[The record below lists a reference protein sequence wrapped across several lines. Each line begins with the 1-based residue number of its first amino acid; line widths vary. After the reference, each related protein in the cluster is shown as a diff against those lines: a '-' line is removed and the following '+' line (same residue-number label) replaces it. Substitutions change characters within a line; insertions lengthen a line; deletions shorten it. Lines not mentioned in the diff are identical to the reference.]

1 MFAAVYA
8 AYLAAMSVF
17 AFFLY
22 LSDKR
27 RAKKDLRRIPEK
39 VLLGVSFLGGAA
51 GGYVAMFVRRHKTR
65 HWYFHAVHLIALA
78 WQIALFVF
86 LCTL

>member
-1 MFAAVYA
+1 MAVWFAV
-8 AYLAAMSVF
+8 YLAAMSVV

-22 LSDKR
+22 ASDKK

-39 VLLGVSFLGGAA
+39 VLLGVSFLGGAI
-51 GGYVAMFVRRHKTR
+51 GGYAAMFACRHKTR
-65 HWYFHAVHLIALA
+65 HWYFHAVHLIALI

-86 LCTL
+86 LCVR